1 LQVVEAVRN
10 AARDGAAVANEATS
24 RAHAAADIAFLSATT
39 VLSLAFYV
47 RGLGFY
53 YDDYPL
59 LSWIDLSEDR
69 SLLGYYDHA
78 EDTYGER
85 PVAAFAFATVF
96 RLFGLN
102 PLGYHLANGA
112 MLVAI
117 ALLLYFVLR
126 ELRLPRVVSVAI
138 PLVYVTLPH
147 YATARFWAELVAVNL
162 SVALYLVSLYAS
174 LRALRATGYTRL
186 GWVALVG
193 ITIAATVFTYEVVVP
208 LFLFNALLVRWAA
221 RRDGQSVDRLVLAA
235 IVGTLLIAGGL
246 KAVIVAD
253 GRQNG
258 YELGLESGVL
268 HHLAYL
274 ASGVVKLNLGTY
286 LLALPYVLWWIVDNR
301 FSALDAGVAAAVGLI
316 AFFYVRR
323 LGHRDRHAFAAPATW
338 RVLIVAGVITI
349 ALGYAIFL
357 TSQSILFRSAGI
369 DNRLNAGAALGV
381 AGVLV
386 GVIGLVA
393 VRLDARRSVT
403 AFSFA
408 IALSAAC
415 GVFVINSL
423 ASFWTSAAE
432 EQHAILS
439 SIRED
444 VGPLQPSTTIIL
456 DGSCPELGPAVV
468 FAGEWDLMAALQL
481 ANQDWSLT
489 ADVASE
495 DMHASRDGLTIV
507 TVPVDDRFAR
517 TYRYGAG
524 LIVYDYVAR
533 RAHRLPDRSAAAR
546 YVRQMRPSFD
556 CPRQRSFAW
565 GFDPWRRLSL
575 L

>member
-1 LQVVEAVRN
+1 MQVVEAVRN
-10 AARDGAAVANEATS
+10 AARDGAAVANQAAL
-24 RAHAAADIAFLSATT
+24 RAHAAADVAFLSAVTA
-39 VLSLAFYV
+39 LSLVFYV
-47 RGLGFY
+47 GGLGFY
-53 YDDYPL
+53 YDDYSL
-59 LSWIDLSEDR
+59 LSRMDVSEDR
-69 SLLGYYDHA
+69 SLLGYYDA
-78 EDTYGER
+78 VEEGYGER
-85 PVAAFAFATVF
+85 PVAAFVFATLF
-96 RLFGLN
+96 WLFGLD
-102 PLGYHLANGA
+102 PLGYHVANAG
-112 MLVAI
+112 MLVTI

-126 ELRLPRVVSVAI
+126 ELRLPRVVAVAI
-138 PLVYVTLPH
+138 PLVYLTLPH
-147 YATARFWAELVAVNL
+147 YATARFWAELVNANL
-162 SVALYLVSLYAS
+162 SVVLYLVSLYAS
-174 LRALRATGYTRL
+174 LRALRASGYTRL
-186 GWVALVG
+186 GWVALLG
-193 ITIAATVFTYEVVVP
+193 ITIAATVFTYEVVLP
-208 LFLFNALLVRWAA
+208 LFLLNALLVWWAA

-253 GRQNG
+253 GSQNG

-274 ASGVVKLNLGTY
+274 ASGVVKLHLGTY

-301 FSALDAGVAAAVGLI
+301 FSAFDAGLAAAVGLI
-316 AFFYVRR
+316 AFLYLRR
-323 LGHRDRHAFAAPATW
+323 LGHRDRHAFAAPTTW
-338 RVLIVAGVITI
+338 RALIVAGVITI

-357 TSQSILFRSAGI
+357 TTQSILFRSAGI

-393 VRLDARRSVT
+393 GRLDARRSVT

-408 IALSAAC
+408 VACSVAC

-423 ASFWTSAAE
+423 ASFWTSAAQ

-481 ANQDWSLT
+481 AHQDWSLT

-495 DMHASRDGLTIV
+495 GMHASRDGLTIV
-507 TVPVDDRFAR
+507 TVPVDSRFVR
-517 TYRYGAG
+517 TYPYGTG
-524 LIVYDYVAR
+524 LVVYDYAAR
-533 RAHRLPDRSAAAR
+533 RAHRLPDRTAAAR
-546 YVRQMRPSFD
+546 YVRRMRPSFD